1 MSEQNQCPICGADLL
16 HMNKD
21 MCKNFHQQP
30 APETERMYLISE
42 SELECAHAGL
52 AFKSYLYIDHDAA
65 IRKEERET
73 VLDKLS
79 ETMFCEQSRTFLKDT
94 YRMHIDWYEVIQSL
108 RKGAP

>member
-1 MSEQNQCPICGADLL
+1 MSEQCPVCGADLL
-16 HMNKD
+16 HTNKE

-65 IRKEERET
+65 IRKEERES
-73 VLDKLS
+73 VIDEFSKRFRS
-79 ETMFCEQSRTFLKDT
+79 AYIFFDDVKFDETIE
-94 YRMHIDWYEVIQSL
+94 SL
-108 RKGAP
+108 RKGAS